1 MKCAVHH
8 EADATGFCRN
18 CGKAM
23 CSVCARP
30 VREVL
35 YCENCLAQGMGVPA
49 TTPPPPA
56 ANPYSAPGYQTNFVP
71 PPTAVPPANP
81 GRPSGA
87 IAFML
92 GLFPGLGAVYNGEY
106 NKALI
111 HLVVF
116 TAIIFGLVEAA
127 NAEDFSVGPVLVLSF
142 MLAGFIFYMAF
153 DAMRVAQAKVTG
165 ETVSDPLNDFSKK
178 LPIGPIVLIGI
189 GGLLLLGNF
198 RVFQILHI
206 NLWRL
211 WPLVLIAVGFMM
223 FRNRAGRS

>member
-1 MKCAVHH
+1 MKCAVHP
-8 EADATGFCRN
+8 EVDATGFCRN

-23 CSVCARP
+23 CPVCARP

-35 YCENCLAQGMGVPA
+35 YCENCLALGMGVPA
-49 TTPPPPA
+49 VIPPPPA
-56 ANPYSAPGYQTNFVP
+56 ANPYAAPGYSAPGFVP
-71 PPTAVPPANP
+71 PASPLPVSP

-87 IAFML
+87 VAFML

-116 TAIIFGLVEAA
+116 TAIIFGLVEAS
-127 NAEDFSVGPVLVLSF
+127 NADDFSVGPVIVLAF
-142 MLAGFIFYMAF
+142 MLAGFVFYMAF

-165 ETVSDPLNDFSKK
+165 EQVSDPLNDFSKK
-178 LPIGPIVLIGI
+178 LPVGPIILIGV
-189 GGLLLLGNF
+189 GGMLLLGNF
-198 RVFQILHI
+198 RVFQLLHI

-211 WPLVLIAVGFMM
+211 WPLVLIGVGFMM